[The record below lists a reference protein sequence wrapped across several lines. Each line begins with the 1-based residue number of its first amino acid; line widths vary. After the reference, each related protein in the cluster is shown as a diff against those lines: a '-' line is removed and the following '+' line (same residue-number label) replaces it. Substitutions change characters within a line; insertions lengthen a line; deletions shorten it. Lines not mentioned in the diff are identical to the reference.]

1 MYEIFHVTDNEN
13 LCETDNLVEFINN
26 TSFYFN

>member
-13 LCETDNLVEFINN
+13 LGETDNLVEFINN